1 MSVLLVNRHLSKTEY
16 EQSYSY
22 YFSDS
27 ERILNKCSKRRMKYI
42 AKPIFE
48 INTML
53 YKNIMFITSDL
64 FAKSKKVKKKR
75 QERIQICFNCIRE
88 LNKRIMIYANV
99 TNMEFD
105 KQCNW
110 CNSLFKVQDYLNMKV
125 ELPYEASKFKFH
137 VLDWDKINKFEV
149 LSNMCELHRY
159 CHGKAVRAKEFL
171 DDDTIVLLLDLIDES
186 FYLTMTANTYIPR
199 TKAEYEEREEMLTT
213 VLKHLY
219 HIQRPMLSLFNIMH
233 YSNQIQTEWSDML
246 KKEIKLLKGLQKS
259 DKERFS
265 KLS

>member
-42 AKPIFE
+42 AKPIFK

-64 FAKSKKVKKKR
+64 FAKSKKTRDKQ
-75 QERIQICFNCIRE
+75 QERIQMCFNCIKE

-110 CNSLFKVQDYLNMKV
+110 CNSLVKVQGYLDMKV
-125 ELPYEASKFKFH
+125 ESPYKKSKFTFH
-137 VLDWDKINKFEV
+137 VLDWKIISEFEV
-149 LSNMCELHRY
+149 LNNMCELHRY
-159 CHGKAVRAKEFL
+159 CHGKAVRAKELL
-171 DDDTIVLLLDLIDES
+171 DDDTTILLLELIDES

-199 TKAEYEEREEMLTT
+199 TKAEYEEREEMLTKA
-213 VLKHLY
+213 LKLLY
-219 HIQRPMLSLFNIMH
+219 QIQRPMLSLFNTMH

-259 DKERFS
+259 DKARFS